1 MKGFI
6 VDLVGVPSNNRRVI
20 FCRLPLAAPLWTFL
34 VQRLTQLS
42 PLGARR
48 SRSSTKSALPNYSA
62 RRIGARTH
70 NSASRFFAALFN
82 QLGSRFAGHACSMG
96 NLLSSAV
103 RRPHHGQKE
112 GDVSLK
118 S

>member
-20 FCRLPLAAPLWTFL
+20 FCRLPLAPPLWTFL
-34 VQRLTQLS
+34 ATADAAVAPRRPPLTQFNEIGPAELLRPS
-42 PLGARR
+42 HRGANAQLGE
-48 SRSSTKSALPNYSA
+48 
-62 RRIGARTH
+62 
-70 NSASRFFAALFN
+70 RFLAALFN
-82 QLGSRFAGHACSMG
+82 QLGSGFAGHACSMG